1 MEPTP
6 GIDSQ
11 PPAPTSAAD
20 HSEATDYSASEYL
33 GGDPAEFAASHANDV
48 SAVPGDSSIPVD
60 DTGEALE
67 GAASKQSNKR
77 WYVIKVQSGR
87 EESIK
92 AAIERRVRIEGLE
105 EFFSQI
111 VIPTEKMT
119 VLKKVTERKANGEK
133 VVKEKRV
140 IKETKKFPGYLMAEV
155 EFNDRILYLFR
166 ETSGV
171 GDFVG
176 ATITRAPI
184 PMTDR
189 EVQAMLA
196 DQSGTS
202 EAEIK
207 VAPVTLKFGPGDKV
221 KVRDG
226 TFSGMEGE
234 VKRIIEPTDPKES
247 PRVAV
252 EITIWGRPVSMD
264 LEHWQVEPV

>member
-1 MEPTP
+1 MTMLPNPDDVEPVEALDAGVEAFDDGVMDTIPEPTSLVAESESIVP
-6 GIDSQ
+6 ESEPELPAA
-11 PPAPTSAAD
+11 PPK
-20 HSEATDYSASEYL
+20 H
-33 GGDPAEFAASHANDV
+33 
-48 SAVPGDSSIPVD
+48 
-60 DTGEALE
+60 
-67 GAASKQSNKR
+67 

-92 AAIERRVRIEGLE
+92 TAIERRVRIEGLE
-105 EFFSQI
+105 EFFAQI
-111 VIPTEKMT
+111 VIPTEKVT
-119 VLKKVTERKANGEK
+119 VLKKVTERKNGEK
-133 VVKEKRV
+133 VTKEKRV

-176 ATITRAPI
+176 ATLTRAPI

-189 EVQAMLA
+189 EVQSMLA
-196 DQSGTS
+196 DQGAVGD
-202 EAEIK
+202 AEVK
-207 VAPVTLKFGPGDKV
+207 VAPVVLKFGPGDKV

-234 VKRIIEPTDPKES
+234 VKRIIDPTDPKDS

-264 LEHWQVEPV
+264 LEHWQVELV